1 MPRAPAVSSS
11 SKTTPYGK
19 PFGGAKAKSFS
30 KTLTRTQE
38 SRAMLQSK
46 GYVLRFFMV
55 FPIPS
60 PPIVNT
66 PLYWA
71 LLQVPKIAEER

>member
-1 MPRAPAVSSS
+1 
-11 SKTTPYGK
+11 
-19 PFGGAKAKSFS
+19 
-30 KTLTRTQE
+30 
-38 SRAMLQSK
+38 MLQSK

-71 LLQVPKIAEER
+71 LLQVPKMAEERR